1 MLTGLHARFVKLGIT
16 HGAGSP
22 ETMLTFLYSRC
33 VRRRSAATTLERQQ
47 LYEERLQLL
56 CNVISACQSRDQSVR
71 LSAAVMARNMPDLSS
86 NEDSP
91 NHEIGWAEVCNAMDE
106 VEHAVGVG
114 RQIANLLVDEND
126 PTTTSG
132 SAHVDSIAHALLQ
145 SLDNS
150 GGNEN
155 AEEDEE
161 IQTR

>member
-150 GGNEN
+150 GGNETLLP
-155 AEEDEE
+155 
-161 IQTR
+161 IRTLRSQ

>member
-91 NHEIGWAEVCNAMDE
+91 NHEIGWAEVCN
-106 VEHAVGVG
+106 
-114 RQIANLLVDEND
+114 LLVDEND